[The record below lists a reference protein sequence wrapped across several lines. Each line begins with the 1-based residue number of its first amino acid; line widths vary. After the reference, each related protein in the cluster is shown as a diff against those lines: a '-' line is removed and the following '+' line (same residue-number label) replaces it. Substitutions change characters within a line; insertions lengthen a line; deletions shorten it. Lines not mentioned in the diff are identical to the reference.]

1 MATGHYPLPD
11 FLAIDGVKIGTAVA
25 GINHQQDD
33 LTLIQIDE
41 GASVAAVFTQNAFC
55 AAPVIKAKAA
65 IAEATP
71 RYLIINTGNANAGT
85 GSDGLR
91 CCDLYLNALSTVID
105 APLNTLLP
113 FSTGV
118 IGEPLPH
125 QKIIGALN
133 SVVDDLHQSNWSN
146 AAHAIMTTDTRPKGV
161 SNSLVINDK
170 LIKFSG
176 ISKGAGMIKPNMA
189 TMLAFAATD
198 LKIDQDTLQR
208 LLVDVNAVSFNSIT
222 VDSDTSTNDA
232 VVLMATGKSQVD
244 YHALSEDSQA
254 QVYGWLKKAFIQLAQ
269 LIVRDAEGA
278 TKFISVIVEEG
289 RSIDECRQ
297 LAYAIAHSPLVKT
310 AFFASDP
317 NWGRLLMAIGKADL
331 PELDINQVSVYINDR
346 LLVSEGQ
353 KAKDFTES
361 VGQALFQQEEIEV
374 KVKLRR
380 GQASTTIWTSDFSF
394 DYVKI
399 NAEYRT

>member
-1 MATGHYPLPD
+1 MCI
-11 FLAIDGVKIGTAVA
+11 FR
-25 GINHQQDD
+25 
-33 LTLIQIDE
+33 
-41 GASVAAVFTQNAFC
+41 GA
-55 AAPVIKAKAA
+55 
-65 IAEATP
+65 
-71 RYLIINTGNANAGT
+71 
-85 GSDGLR
+85 
-91 CCDLYLNALSTVID
+91 
-105 APLNTLLP
+105 
-113 FSTGV
+113 
-118 IGEPLPH
+118 
-125 QKIIGALN
+125 
-133 SVVDDLHQSNWSN
+133 
-146 AAHAIMTTDTRPKGV
+146 
-161 SNSLVINDK
+161 
-170 LIKFSG
+170 
-176 ISKGAGMIKPNMA
+176 
-189 TMLAFAATD
+189 
-198 LKIDQDTLQR
+198 
-208 LLVDVNAVSFNSIT
+208 
-222 VDSDTSTNDA
+222 
-232 VVLMATGKSQVD
+232 
-244 YHALSEDSQA
+244 
-254 QVYGWLKKAFIQLAQ
+254 LKKAFIQLAQ

-297 LAYAIAHSPLVKT
+297 LAYAIAHSPLVET

-380 GQASTTIWTSDFSF
+380 GQANTTIWTSDFSF